1 MHIINR
7 AIIKINKIKILK
19 LTFLFI
25 FTINFFY
32 HCFKYFFS
40 FLYATRFP
48 SIVDE
53 HNNIILSNLG
63 FNFGAI
69 LNNLQIGEGLKAN
82 YFNIDFYVS
91 RMPLLNY
98 NNIYI

>member
-7 AIIKINKIKILK
+7 AIIKINKIKNSKIN
-19 LTFLFI
+19 FFIFI

-32 HCFKYFFS
+32 HCFLNIFS

-91 RMPLLNY
+91 RMPLLL
-98 NNIYI
+98 